1 MKDKKR
7 EVLSYVFGT
16 IGILMFLL
24 AAGFVMDRFATACI
38 CGLFAALFVSIG
50 ARIGGYMDE

>member
-1 MKDKKR
+1 MNKR
-7 EVLSYVFGT
+7 RKGTSTVFGT

-24 AAGFVMDRFATACI
+24 AAGLVMDGFGTACI
-38 CGLFAALFVSIG
+38 CMLLAGLFLSIG